1 MEGFR
6 RAGHLFIITNI
17 HTYISHTMNWN
28 QALEHIKS
36 YYLNNAIECASTY
49 ICQHNSGISFSL
61 VRSI

>member
-36 YYLNNAIECASTY
+36 YYLNNAIECANTY
-49 ICQHNSGISFSL
+49 IYQHNSGI
-61 VRSI
+61 